1 MIAKYKK
8 IIKQNISEIRLTLVV
23 FYNIIHS
30 IFGANLFAI
39 RREIMAELFITAAGK
54 AEKEERLRY
63 LKNEKRPE
71 VLEKLKV
78 ARDFGDL
85 SENAEY
91 DAAKKEQ
98 SILETEIASIEETL
112 RKAKIID
119 STDVTMDTVGVG
131 NVVTVFDE
139 DFGEEDTYTIV
150 GVIESDPNRN
160 LVSNESPIGSG
171 LMGKKVG
178 DIAEIT
184 TPGGVIKMKILK
196 IS

>member
-1 MIAKYKK
+1 
-8 IIKQNISEIRLTLVV
+8 
-23 FYNIIHS
+23 
-30 IFGANLFAI
+30 
-39 RREIMAELFITAAGK
+39 MAELFITAEGK

-85 SENAEY
+85 SENSEY

-98 SILETEIASIEETL
+98 SIVETEIATIEETL
-112 RKAKIID
+112 RKARIIENSDVSND
-119 STDVTMDTVGVG
+119 SVGVG
-131 NVVTVFDE
+131 NTVTVYDE
-139 DFGEEDTYTIV
+139 DFCEEDTYKIV
-150 GVIESDPNRN
+150 GVIESDPDRN

-184 TPGGVIKMKILK
+184 TPSGIIKMKILK

>member
-1 MIAKYKK
+1 
-8 IIKQNISEIRLTLVV
+8 
-23 FYNIIHS
+23 
-30 IFGANLFAI
+30 
-39 RREIMAELFITAAGK
+39 MAELFITAAGK

-112 RKAKIID
+112 RKARIIE
-119 STDVTMDTVGVG
+119 STDVKKDTVGVG

-139 DFGEEDTYTIV
+139 DVNERAKTNVSNSFDKILALE
-150 GVIESDPNRN
+150 N
-160 LVSNESPIGSG
+160 LVIAFRH
-171 LMGKKVG
+171 
-178 DIAEIT
+178 AEI
-184 TPGGVIKMKILK
+184 KEF
-196 IS
+196 